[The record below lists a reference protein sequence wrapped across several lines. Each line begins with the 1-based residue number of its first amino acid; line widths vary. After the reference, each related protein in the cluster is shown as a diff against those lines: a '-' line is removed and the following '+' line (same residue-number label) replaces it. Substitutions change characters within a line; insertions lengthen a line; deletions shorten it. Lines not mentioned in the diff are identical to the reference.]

1 MDIPEYEIPTRKLY
15 IKLWKGSFCLTLSIH
30 L

>member
-15 IKLWKGSFCLTLSIH
+15 IKLWKGSFCL
-30 L
+30 